1 MADNFVLTLNTLTW
15 HRLSQKNDT
24 LDNPE
29 TESNSKLSNNLS
41 QDTLQGKYKSHINF
55 ENLSFSLLKNTKSER
70 TKNIFFG
77 YLNIN

>member
-55 ENLSFSLLKNTKSER
+55 ENLYFSLLKNTKSKH

-77 YLNIN
+77 HLNIN